1 LASANATI
9 DPVERV
15 TLGQQVYAELRELL
29 MAGELA
35 PGDKL
40 SLRAVAGRLGVSMMP
55 VRQAVSRLVTDDAL
69 EVLPNR
75 AVSVPVM
82 TIAKFRELT
91 RVRVA
96 VEGFAAEEGALA
108 RSDADLHALAM
119 HEAAFRRE
127 AQSHTPDLARAVRAN
142 KDLHFAVY
150 AAAGLPALVAIIEGL
165 WLRIGPVLNLDMKVS
180 GERLAQGGAADQHAR
195 ALAAIAAR
203 DGPAARAAIVADI
216 TAAAAF
222 IEASGRL
229 PD

>member
-1 LASANATI
+1 LASANARI
-9 DPVERV
+9 EPAERV

-82 TIAKFRELT
+82 TVAKFRELT

-108 RSDADLHALAM
+108 RSDADLHALTV

-127 AQSHTPDLARAVRAN
+127 AESRTPDLARAVRAN
-142 KDLHFAVY
+142 KDLHFAIY

-180 GERLAQGGAADQHAR
+180 SERLAQGGAMDQHAR

>member
-1 LASANATI
+1 LASASATI
-9 DPVERV
+9 EPAERV
-15 TLGQQVYAELRELL
+15 TLGQQIYAELRELL

-55 VRQAVSRLVTDDAL
+55 VRQAVSRLVADDAL

-75 AVSVPVM
+75 AVRVPLM
-82 TIAKFRELT
+82 TVAKFRELT
-91 RVRVA
+91 RVRIA

-108 RSDADLHALAM
+108 RSEADLNALAL
-119 HEAAFRRE
+119 HDAAFRRE
-127 AQSHTPDLARAVRAN
+127 AQSRDPDLARAVRAN
-142 KDLHFAVY
+142 KDLHFAIY
-150 AAAGLPALVAIIEGL
+150 RAARLPALVAIIEGL
-165 WLRIGPVLNLDMKVS
+165 WLRIGPVLNLDLKVS

-195 ALAAIAAR
+195 ALAAIAAG
-203 DGPAARAAIVADI
+203 DGPAARAAIIEDI
-216 TAAAAF
+216 TGAAAF